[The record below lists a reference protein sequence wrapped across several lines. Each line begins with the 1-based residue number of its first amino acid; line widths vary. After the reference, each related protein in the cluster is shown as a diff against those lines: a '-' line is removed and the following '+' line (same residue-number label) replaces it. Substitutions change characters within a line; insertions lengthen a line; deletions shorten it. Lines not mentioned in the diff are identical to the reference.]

1 MKHFLPILLLF
12 SIPLLLTDCKTL
24 STRKSNTTTPR
35 GRSGSVAAMST
46 TAGGDANRSYV
57 DQFSTA
63 AIAEMNRT
71 GIPASITLAQ
81 GILESG
87 AGQSQLAREAN
98 NHFGIK
104 CGNDWSGPSYRKKD
118 DDRNHNGDLVESCFR
133 KYRDPSESYYDH
145 SEFLRDPRKAN
156 RYGFLFN
163 LDRTDYQGWAKG
175 LQSAGYATSGTYASQ
190 LISLIERYQLYVY
203 DDPSTVPSPPPV
215 TPPPGDNNNQGNAGN
230 NQQGSGNK
238 PEQPG
243 STTSG
248 GSTNLPPMERIKTVN
263 DTKMVSTQSGETLSD
278 IARMY
283 SLPVVRVQSYNDNG
297 YTMSQK
303 LPAGTSVYIQRKH
316 DRYRGRAS
324 SHFMKKDQTMFE
336 VSQIYGVQ
344 LPALLK
350 RNNMVRG
357 EEAATGEKILL
368 RGKRNPGDKPRLR
381 ESTALAGNNNVSQPS
396 TPAPATPGQPDNK
409 TDTTPLPVS
418 GTGNGNGMTPDSGE
432 ELFEIG
438 GEEPQPAPP
447 PAKPVQPV
455 QPTLPPP
462 STSGANYPGEKPKP
476 ATGTTTPAAQSQYYT
491 VEKGETLFRVA
502 QKFNTTVAKLKQLNN
517 LKSDYI
523 QAGQRLRVN

>member
-1 MKHFLPILLLF
+1 MKHFLPFFLLF
-12 SIPLLLTDCKTL
+12 SIPLLLSDCKTL
-24 STRKSNTTTPR
+24 SSRKSNTTTPR
-35 GRSGSVAAMST
+35 GRAAST
-46 TAGGDANRSYV
+46 TAMAVTPGADANRGYA

-87 AGQSQLAREAN
+87 AGQSPLAREAN

-104 CGNDWSGPSYRKKD
+104 CGNDWNGPTYRKKD
-118 DDRNHNGDLVESCFR
+118 DDRNSNGDLIESCFR

-163 LDRTDYQGWAKG
+163 LDRKDYQGWAKG

-215 TPPPGDNNNQGNAGN
+215 TQPSDNNGNANNSGN
-230 NQQGSGNK
+230 NTSGTGNK

-248 GSTNLPPMERIKTVN
+248 GSTNLPPMERIRTIN

-303 LPAGTSVYIQRKH
+303 LPAGTTVFIQRKY

-324 SHFMKKDQTMFE
+324 SHFIKKDQTMFE

-357 EEAATGEKILL
+357 EEPATGEKILL
-368 RGKRNPGDKPRLR
+368 RGKRNAGEKPRLR
-381 ESTALAGNNNVSQPS
+381 ESTATAGNNTVSQPA
-396 TPAPATPGQPDNK
+396 TPTPGQPDNK
-409 TDTTPLPVS
+409 TDSTPLPVS
-418 GTGNGNGMTPDSGE
+418 GSGNGNGMTPDSGE
-432 ELFEIG
+432 VLFEIG
-438 GEEPQPAPP
+438 GEEPKPAPP
-447 PAKPVQPV
+447 PAKPVQPTE
-455 QPTLPPP
+455 PTLPPP
-462 STSGANYPGEKPKP
+462 STSGATYPGEKPKP
-476 ATGTTTPAAQSQYYT
+476 ATDTTTPAGQQKYYT